1 MPADPGAQPPR
12 AAELAEEMREARRGA
27 GPGGGWGLSLAPS
40 VLTWPTQTPQG
51 LSGGGRKRKES
62 DRYYLGAK
70 EQLKSNRQKD
80 SHSCLFQVLERREP
94 TPGSPPT
101 GPGKSHP
108 QAPRRRKFCSPAQP
122 ISLRPREKRAVA
134 PGPGGP
140 QGALRRPDPRVERPQ
155 ALRDPPA
162 VKGGNGTWA
171 ATPPGLNRDV
181 GSQGTCVAGMRCCSP
196 GAAFLSF
203 VATFEGCAASH
214 CTPSTDPSPGA
225 WCGAR
230 LRLRGSFSPGR
241 EDGWWPPC
249 HSVLPPGL
257 LLRPRRLRGSPVS
270 ETQELRC
277 RLPCGGGLGSRGSRF
292 IWETFPCIS
301 FPGAPASRPA
311 QHQLWSCFGDSGPYF
326 QRRVAGDKFL
336 FVIFKTKQ
344 RKQQPIKMTYF
355 YSPRHVVS
363 DLPPGIHNFPKPV
376 NGRR

>member
-1 MPADPGAQPPR
+1 
-12 AAELAEEMREARRGA
+12 MREARRGA

-51 LSGGGRKRKES
+51 PSGGGRKRKES

-311 QHQLWSCFGDSGPYF
+311 QPSCGRVLEIRDPISKGELQGTSFCLLFSKPSKGNSSQL
-326 QRRVAGDKFL
+326 K
-336 FVIFKTKQ
+336 
-344 RKQQPIKMTYF
+344 
-355 YSPRHVVS
+355 
-363 DLPPGIHNFPKPV
+363 
-376 NGRR
+376 